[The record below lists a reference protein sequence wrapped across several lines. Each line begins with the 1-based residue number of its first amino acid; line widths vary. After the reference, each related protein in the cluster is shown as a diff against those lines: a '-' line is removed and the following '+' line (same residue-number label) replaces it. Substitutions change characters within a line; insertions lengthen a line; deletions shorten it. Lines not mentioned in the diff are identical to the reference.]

1 MTEGAFDQAEQ
12 RAGRWR
18 WLMLAMLVCL
28 HFAATRGVEDFW
40 ARGLMMAH
48 LGLFLVWQPFIQA
61 GQRLKV
67 SEVFLIVL
75 ITIGILA
82 FLNWW
87 MLGLW
92 VAVLA
97 GIVGG
102 KVFLFQARW
111 LRAFYLTV
119 FSYLVAL
126 LLLWI
131 VPSGFPNTRPDELMH
146 LLVVYGL
153 PLLFLVMAAIP
164 VESDTAEPQV
174 VDFFYA
180 SMIFLLLWALV
191 LGSFTFM
198 TVGGKSYVLSLMFS
212 LFVIAG
218 VLLFLSLAWNPR
230 AGFSGL
236 QMVFSRYLL
245 SIGLPFEQW
254 LHFLAELSRSE
265 SRPDQFLKEACAG
278 LGRLPWVTGGSWM
291 TAGESG
297 EFGAP
302 SKYTVDYAGREVSV
316 RLYCRHRPSPSL
328 VWHFNLLGQ
337 LVGQFYVAKQRELK
351 LQQQTYVQALHE
363 TGARMTHDVKNLLQT
378 LNVLC
383 SAAERDPEGDP
394 GALQALMRRHLPTV
408 LQRLQQ
414 TLDKLQ
420 RPQMDSGRFIT
431 AEAWWESLQKTYQL
445 RGVVFEAAARRRRHP
460 AAEGSLRQRR
470 RQPAAERA
478 REAQASTRRQGER
491 LPGCGDEIVLRVCDS
506 GRAGGAERAA
516 GPAARSGAV
525 GDRLRHRAVPGG
537 AAGRDVGVQLPAR
550 GQRAGRGVLRVARR
564 GASRRPRA
572 ARRSARSGTREHRD
586 LTARRRAPRQ
596 AAASWTAAVLRPLSV
611 YTVVSPLPL
620 R

>member
-1 MTEGAFDQAEQ
+1 MTEGAFDRAEQ

-28 HFAATRGVEDFW
+28 HFAATRGVEDIW

-67 SEVFLIVL
+67 SEVVLIVL
-75 ITIGILA
+75 ITVGILA

-92 VAVLA
+92 VVVLA

-111 LRAFYLTV
+111 LRFSYLTV

-131 VPSGFPNTRPDELMH
+131 VPSGFPNTRPDEVMH
-146 LLVVYGL
+146 LIVLYGL
-153 PLLFLVMAAIP
+153 PLLFLVMAGIP

-180 SMIFLLLWALV
+180 SMIFLLLVALV

-198 TVGGKSYVLSLMFS
+198 TVGGKSYLLSLMFS

-230 AGFSGL
+230 AGFAGL

-291 TAGESG
+291 TASDSG

-302 SKYTVDYAGREVSV
+302 SRHTVDYAGREVSV

-383 SAAERDPEGDP
+383 SAAEREPDGDP
-394 GALQALMRRHLPTV
+394 GALQGLMRRHLPTV

-420 RPQMDSGRFIT
+420 RPQIDSGRFIT
-431 AEAWWESLQKTYQL
+431 TEAWWESLQKTYQL
-445 RGVVFEAAARRRRHP
+445 RGVAFEVTALDPGILLPKDLFDSASENLLQNALEKRKVDP
-460 AAEGSLRQRR
+460 DVQVTVSL
-470 RQPAAERA
+470 
-478 REAQASTRRQGER
+478 T
-491 LPGCGDEIVLRVCDS
+491 CGDEIVLRVCDS
-506 GRAGGAERAA
+506 GRPVARNVLQGLLRGPVPSDTGYGIGLYQVARQAEMSGFSFRLAGNEPGQVCFELRGEVRRG
-516 GPAARSGAV
+516 GPA
-525 GDRLRHRAVPGG
+525 L
-537 AAGRDVGVQLPAR
+537 
-550 GQRAGRGVLRVARR
+550 RAG
-564 GASRRPRA
+564 PRA
-572 ARRSARSGTREHRD
+572 AAEESAAT
-586 LTARRRAPRQ
+586 
-596 AAASWTAAVLRPLSV
+596 
-611 YTVVSPLPL
+611 
-620 R
+620 

>member
-1 MTEGAFDQAEQ
+1 MSALPQSKDAPGIAAGQ
-12 RAGRWR
+12 RATSGAMSPRAAGRVLR
-18 WLMLAMLVCL
+18 LLVIAMLACL
-28 HFAATRGVEDFW
+28 HLAAMVGVEDIW
-40 ARGLMMAH
+40 ARGMMMAH
-48 LGLFLVWQPFIQA
+48 LGLFLVWQPFMQG

-67 SEVFLIVL
+67 SEVLLIVL
-75 ITIGILA
+75 IAIAILG

-92 VAVLA
+92 VAVLS

-126 LLLWI
+126 LLAWI
-131 VPSGFPNTRPDELMH
+131 VPNGFPNTALEPEIR
-146 LLVVYGL
+146 LVAQYGL
-153 PLLFLVMAAIP
+153 PAVFLFMAAMP

-180 SMIFLLLWALV
+180 SMIFLLLVALV
-191 LGSFTFM
+191 LGSFAFM
-198 TVGGKSYVLSLMFS
+198 TVGKNNYVLSLTYS

-218 VLLFLSLAWNPR
+218 VLMFMSLAWNPR

-265 SRPDQFLKEACAG
+265 SRPEQFIKEACAG
-278 LGRLPWVTGGSWM
+278 LARLPWVTGGTW
-291 TAGESG
+291 TTGAGTG

-302 SKYTVDYAGREVSV
+302 SRHTVDYTGREVSI
-316 RLYCRHRPSPSL
+316 RLYSRHRPSPSL
-328 VWHFNLLGQ
+328 AWHFNLLGQ
-337 LVGQFYVAKQRELK
+337 LLGQFYVAKQRELK

-383 SAAERDPEGDP
+383 AAAERDPEGDP
-394 GALQALMRRHLPTV
+394 STLQALMRRHLPTV
-408 LQRLQQ
+408 LQRLQH

-420 RPQMDSGRFIT
+420 RPQIDSGRFIQ

-445 RGVVFEAAARRRRHP
+445 RGVQFARSGVATGILLPKDLFDSAADNMLQNALEKRKLDP
-460 AAEGSLRQRR
+460 DVTVEV
-470 RQPAAERA
+470 
-478 REAQASTRRQGER
+478 R
-491 LPGCGDEIVLRVCDS
+491 LDCGDHVVLSVRDS
-506 GRAGGAERAA
+506 GRAVPRAALPGLLKGPVPSETGYGIGLYQVARQAELSGFSFRLARNEAQDVCFELRGEIRRGGPALRDERRAA
-516 GPAARSGAV
+516 GPS
-525 GDRLRHRAVPGG
+525 
-537 AAGRDVGVQLPAR
+537 
-550 GQRAGRGVLRVARR
+550 
-564 GASRRPRA
+564 
-572 ARRSARSGTREHRD
+572 
-586 LTARRRAPRQ
+586 
-596 AAASWTAAVLRPLSV
+596 
-611 YTVVSPLPL
+611 
-620 R
+620 

>member
-1 MTEGAFDQAEQ
+1 MTEGTFDQAEQ

-28 HFAATRGVEDFW
+28 HFAATRGVEDIW

-48 LGLFLVWQPFIQA
+48 LGLFLVWQPFIEA
-61 GQRLKV
+61 GQRLKF
-67 SEVFLIVL
+67 SETLLIVL
-75 ITIGILA
+75 IAVGILA

-92 VAVLA
+92 VVVLA

-111 LRAFYLTV
+111 LRLFYLTV

-131 VPSGFPNTRPDELMH
+131 VPSGFPNTRPDEVMH
-146 LLVVYGL
+146 LLVLYGL

-180 SMIFLLLWALV
+180 SMIFLLLVALV

-198 TVGGKSYVLSLMFS
+198 TAGGKSYVLSLMFS

-265 SRPDQFLKEACAG
+265 SRPEQFLREACAG
-278 LGRLPWVTGGSWM
+278 LGRLPWAVGGSWM
-291 TAGESG
+291 TASDSG
-297 EFGAP
+297 EFGTP
-302 SKYTVDYAGREVSV
+302 SKHTVDYAGREVSI

-383 SAAERDPEGDP
+383 SAAERDPDGDP
-394 GALQALMRRHLPTV
+394 GALQGLMRRHLPTV

-420 RPQMDSGRFIT
+420 RPQIDSGRFIT
-431 AEAWWESLQKTYQL
+431 TEAWWESLQKTYQL
-445 RGVVFEAAARRRRHP
+445 RGVAFEATALDAGILLP
-460 AAEGSLRQRR
+460 KDLFDS
-470 RQPAAERA
+470 
-478 REAQASTRRQGER
+478 ASENLLQNALEKRKVDPDLQVTVSIA
-491 LPGCGDEIVLRVCDS
+491 CGDEIVLRVCDS
-506 GRAGGAERAA
+506 GRPVSRNVLQGLLRGPVPSDTGYGIGLYQVARQAEMSGFSFRLAGNEQGQVCFELRGEVRRG
-516 GPAARSGAV
+516 GPA
-525 GDRLRHRAVPGG
+525 L
-537 AAGRDVGVQLPAR
+537 
-550 GQRAGRGVLRVARR
+550 RAG
-564 GASRRPRA
+564 PRA
-572 ARRSARSGTREHRD
+572 AAQEK
-586 LTARRRAPRQ
+586 
-596 AAASWTAAVLRPLSV
+596 AAT
-611 YTVVSPLPL
+611 
-620 R
+620 

>member
-1 MTEGAFDQAEQ
+1 
-12 RAGRWR
+12 
-18 WLMLAMLVCL
+18 MLAMLVCL

-67 SEVFLIVL
+67 SEVILIVL
-75 ITIGILA
+75 IAVGILA

-92 VAVLA
+92 VVVLA

-111 LRAFYLTV
+111 LRGFYLTV

-131 VPSGFPNTRPDELMH
+131 VPSGFPNTRPDEVMH
-146 LLVVYGL
+146 LLVLYGL
-153 PLLFLVMAAIP
+153 PILFLVMAALP
-164 VESDTAEPQV
+164 VESDSAEPQV

-180 SMIFLLLWALV
+180 SMIFLLLVALV

-198 TVGGKSYVLSLMFS
+198 TVGGRSYVLSLMLS
-212 LFVIAG
+212 LFVIAA

-254 LHFLAELSRSE
+254 LHFLAESSRSE

-291 TAGESG
+291 TASDSG

-302 SKYTVDYAGREVSV
+302 SKYTVDYAGREVSI

-383 SAAERDPEGDP
+383 SAAEREPDGDP
-394 GALQALMRRHLPTV
+394 RALQGLIRRHLPTV

-420 RPQMDSGRFIT
+420 RPQIDSGRFIT
-431 AEAWWESLQKTYQL
+431 TEAWWESLQKTYQL
-445 RGVVFEAAARRRRHP
+445 RGVEFEATALDAGILLPKDLFDSASENLLQNALEKRKVDP
-460 AAEGSLRQRR
+460 DVAVTVSL
-470 RQPAAERA
+470 
-478 REAQASTRRQGER
+478 T
-491 LPGCGDEIVLRVCDS
+491 CGDEIVLRVCDS
-506 GRAGGAERAA
+506 GRPVSRNVLQGLLRGPVPSETGYGIGLYQVARQAEMSGFSFRLAGNEQGQVCFELRGEVRRG
-516 GPAARSGAV
+516 GPA
-525 GDRLRHRAVPGG
+525 LRAE
-537 AAGRDVGVQLPAR
+537 
-550 GQRAGRGVLRVARR
+550 
-564 GASRRPRA
+564 PRA
-572 ARRSARSGTREHRD
+572 AAQESAAT
-586 LTARRRAPRQ
+586 
-596 AAASWTAAVLRPLSV
+596 
-611 YTVVSPLPL
+611 
-620 R
+620 

>member
-28 HFAATRGVEDFW
+28 HFAATRGVEDIW

-61 GQRLKV
+61 GQRLKF
-67 SEVFLIVL
+67 SETILIVL
-75 ITIGILA
+75 ITVGILA

-92 VAVLA
+92 VVVLA

-111 LRAFYLTV
+111 LRLFYLTV

-131 VPSGFPNTRPDELMH
+131 VPSGFPNTRPDEVMH
-146 LLVVYGL
+146 LLVLYGL
-153 PLLFLVMAAIP
+153 PLLFLVMAAVP

-180 SMIFLLLWALV
+180 SMIFLLLVALV

-198 TVGGKSYVLSLMFS
+198 TAGGKSYVLSLMFS

-265 SRPDQFLKEACAG
+265 SRPEQFLKEACAG

-291 TAGESG
+291 TASDSG
-297 EFGAP
+297 EFGTP

-383 SAAERDPEGDP
+383 SAAERDPDGDP
-394 GALQALMRRHLPTV
+394 GALQGLMRRHLPTV

-420 RPQMDSGRFIT
+420 RPQIDSGRFIT
-431 AEAWWESLQKTYQL
+431 TEAWWESLQKTYQL
-445 RGVVFEAAARRRRHP
+445 RGVTFEATALDAGILLP
-460 AAEGSLRQRR
+460 KDLFDS
-470 RQPAAERA
+470 
-478 REAQASTRRQGER
+478 ASENLLQNALEKRKVDPNVEVTVSIA
-491 LPGCGDEIVLRVCDS
+491 CGDEIVLRVCDS
-506 GRAGGAERAA
+506 GRPVSRNVLQGLLRGPVPSDTGYGIGLYQVARQAEMSGFSFRLAGNEPGQVCFELRGEVRRGGPALRAGPRAAAEERAA
-516 GPAARSGAV
+516 
-525 GDRLRHRAVPGG
+525 
-537 AAGRDVGVQLPAR
+537 
-550 GQRAGRGVLRVARR
+550 
-564 GASRRPRA
+564 
-572 ARRSARSGTREHRD
+572 T
-586 LTARRRAPRQ
+586 
-596 AAASWTAAVLRPLSV
+596 
-611 YTVVSPLPL
+611 
-620 R
+620 